1 MFEQTNTAVE
11 TAADTADNASETRS
25 AAPQRSGARLVPA
38 VRFGLRAAVL
48 AGVIAS
54 VGGTTTGM
62 GGAISALSGSSDTT
76 CCGTNGVLNSRA
88 L

>member
-1 MFEQTNTAVE
+1 MFEQGN
-11 TAADTADNASETRS
+11 SETMENAESSHETESS
-25 AAPQRSGARLVPA
+25 APRPSGASRFIPA

-54 VGGTTTGM
+54 VGGATTGM
-62 GGAISALSGSSDTT
+62 GSSINALSGDPETS
-76 CCGTNGVLNSRA
+76 CCGIHNSVSQS